1 MGNLSTATYKETLKQ
16 YAFGVAQD
24 VKSALADFIA
34 PRVPVGVGT
43 GMFKKFDDKNA
54 FQRYDTARAVGGPAT
69 RIEFAATDGNF
80 NCAANALEVPID
92 DQEREKAGDAQSAL
106 EEAKTRTLV
115 INASLAR
122 EKRVFDLIKANV
134 SAVASKGVW
143 SSANSGG
150 SAQPIDE
157 IDEQIEAIAT
167 QTGLMPNR
175 MVIGLGAWRILKNH
189 PNVLSRLNGSPE
201 KSVSLDAFAGMLL
214 NPQIEIRV
222 GIMSIDANK
231 MGKAASKSNVVG
243 SEIFLFHGSSSPTQY
258 DPGFAKTF
266 SIGANSVE
274 AVRLY
279 REERNR
285 SDILAVDWSEDV
297 QVVST
302 ICAKRIT
309 VS

>member
-16 YAFGVAQD
+16 YAYGVAQD

-69 RIEFAATDGNF
+69 RIEFASTDGNF
-80 NCAANALEVPID
+80 NCEANALEVPID

-122 EKRVFDLIKANV
+122 EKRVFDLVKANV
-134 SAVASKGVW
+134 AAAASKGAW
-143 SSANSGG
+143 SSDATAN
-150 SAQPIDE
+150 PIDE

-167 QTGLMPNR
+167 LTGLMPNR
-175 MVIGLGAWRILKNH
+175 MVIGLGAWRVLKNH
-189 PNVLSRLNGSPE
+189 ANVIARLNGSPD

-243 SEIFLFHGSSSPTQY
+243 SEIFLFHGSDNPTQY

-266 SIGANSVE
+266 SVGANSVE

-297 QVVST
+297 QVVSA

>member
-16 YAFGVAQD
+16 YAYGVAQD

-69 RIEFAATDGNF
+69 RIEFASTDGNF
-80 NCAANALEVPID
+80 NCEANALEVPID
-92 DQEREKAGDAQSAL
+92 DQEREKSGDAQSAL

-122 EKRVFDLIKANV
+122 EKRVFDLVKANV
-134 SAVASKGVW
+134 AAAASKGVW
-143 SSANSGG
+143 SSDATAN
-150 SAQPIDE
+150 PIDE

-167 QTGLMPNR
+167 RTGLMPNR
-175 MVIGLGAWRILKNH
+175 MVIGLGAWRVIKNH
-189 PNVLSRLNGSPE
+189 ANVIARLNGSPD

-243 SEIFLFHGSSSPTQY
+243 SEIFLFHGSDNPTQY

-266 SIGANSVE
+266 SVGANSVE

-297 QVVST
+297 QVVSA

>member
-1 MGNLSTATYKETLKQ
+1 MGSLSTATYKETLKQ
-16 YAFGVAQD
+16 YAYGVAQD

-69 RIEFAATDGNF
+69 RIEFAAGDGNF
-80 NCAANALEVPID
+80 NCEANALEVPID

-115 INASLAR
+115 VNASLAR

-143 SSANSGG
+143 SAANSGG

-167 QTGLMPNR
+167 ATGLMPNR

-189 PNVLSRLNGSPE
+189 PNVIARLNGSAE
-201 KSVSLDAFAGMLL
+201 KSVSLDAFSGMLL
-214 NPQIEIRV
+214 NPQMEIRV

-243 SEIFLFHGSSSPTQY
+243 SEIFLFHGSDNPTQY

-266 SIGANSVE
+266 SVGANSVE

-279 REERNR
+279 REERSR

-297 QVVST
+297 QVVSS
-302 ICAKRIT
+302 ICARRIT